1 MQTIVFDVTRKESH
15 DPQNGMKK
23 LLRRLRGGFKVST
36 GKDDITDILLEEL
49 SPSCIVFGGPKEAF
63 TDAECEAIKEY
74 VQKGGSALFLLH
86 EGGERNNDTNCNTV
100 LKDMGISCNEDSVMR
115 QVYYKYLHPKE
126 VFVEE
131 GVLVPDILRKKVS
144 SSYTHAGFPST
155 SILNHCILE
164 APATN
169 QSSTNHL
176 PSSGN

>member
-36 GKDDITDILLEEL
+36 GKDDIADILLEEPA
-49 SPSCIVFGGPKEAF
+49 PSCMVFGGPKEAF
-63 TDAECEAIKEY
+63 TDSECEAIKEY
-74 VQKGGSALFLLH
+74 IYKGGSALFLLH

-100 LKDMGISCNEDSVMR
+100 LKDMGIGVNDDSVMR

-131 GVLVPDILRKKVS
+131 GVLVPDVARKKVGERCVLLAS
-144 SSYTHAGFPST
+144 SLLSTLYFISGGLTHFAPIAS
-155 SILNHCILE
+155 LNRRT
-164 APATN
+164 P
-169 QSSTNHL
+169 
-176 PSSGN
+176 